1 MVCSTG
7 LRVGFANGSSGIGNR
22 RRGAHFLRDDKGD
35 RKLIPMPPSAVSP
48 SVSRGRSRDEDHT
61 SDEGL
66 LSGIAVGD
74 DRAGLVF
81 VRRYQRRL
89 FGLAM
94 GIVGDPGL
102 AEDIAQEA
110 FIRIFR
116 HAVVFDVRR
125 GSVTTWAL
133 TITRN
138 LAIDALRLRRGV
150 PTDPD
155 DRVFV
160 ELTST
165 ERQPDQV
172 AVAQDSL
179 DRVRVALADLPIDQ
193 RRAVV
198 LSALYGRTAAEI
210 ADSESIPLG
219 TAKGRIR
226 LGIARL
232 RDAILIEESQ

>member
-1 MVCSTG
+1 M
-7 LRVGFANGSSGIGNR
+7 
-22 RRGAHFLRDDKGD
+22 
-35 RKLIPMPPSAVSP
+35 
-48 SVSRGRSRDEDHT
+48 
-61 SDEGL
+61 
-66 LSGIAVGD
+66 AVGD
-74 DRAGLVF
+74 DQAGLVF

-94 GIVGDPGL
+94 GIVGDAEL

-125 GSVTTWAL
+125 GSVATWAL

-138 LAIDALRLRRGV
+138 LAIDALRVRRET

-155 DRVFV
+155 DQVFV

-165 ERQPDQV
+165 ERQPDHV
-172 AVAQDSL
+172 AAAQDSL
-179 DRVRVALADLPIDQ
+179 DRVRVALADLPTHQ

-198 LSALYGRTAAEI
+198 LSAMYGRTAAEI
-210 ADSESIPLG
+210 AAAESIALG

-226 LGIARL
+226 LGMARL
-232 RDAILIEESQ
+232 RDAVVIEEAQ